1 MFFRGIADLL
11 IFLSLN
17 IIGVFLLVNG
27 SLFLLSIFNKKMK
40 DRIFDRLGIDY
51 KRINKRVVTMIL
63 FVFFISYVIQGK
75 DFFIFFN
82 NKFVLILV
90 ILGILNFIYTGWFR
104 RN

>member
-90 ILGILNFIYTGWFR
+90 ILGILNFIYTGWFQ